1 MNDEQT
7 FSNEPTKPL
16 FRVRIERTDTIDD
29 PDLDLEGE
37 PLLAA
42 PCQASGCP
50 LQNGD
55 HSPEEVMVCLERWLM
70 AVAKRR
76 ARR

>member
-1 MNDEQT
+1 MTDM
-7 FSNEPTKPL
+7 L
-16 FRVRIERTDTIDD
+16 RHWAERTDTVDD
-29 PDLDLEGE
+29 PDLDVEGE

-42 PCQASGCP
+42 PCQTSGCP
-50 LQNGD
+50 LRNGD

-70 AVAKRR
+70 AVADRR